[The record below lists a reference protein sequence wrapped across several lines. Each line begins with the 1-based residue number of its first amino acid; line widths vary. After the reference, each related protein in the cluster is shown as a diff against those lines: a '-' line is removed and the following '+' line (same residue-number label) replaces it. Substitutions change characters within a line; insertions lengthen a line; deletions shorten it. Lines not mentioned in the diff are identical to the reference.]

1 MSYISIVGGKIIE
14 TTGGEY
20 NIYAKG
26 DIVTTS
32 AKSVSE
38 TGLEEGVSFD
48 KDPKKGPVFENNRN
62 SINVNLNIFFD
73 GTGNNKTN
81 TEARDENSP
90 KHEDYKKYSNQFDDS
105 YENDYT
111 NVARGFNAINPTA
124 EKQVAVYVEGMGTN
138 DLKWDDKIPGVAFG
152 KGDTGVPAKVTKGC
166 LYAGDMMARK
176 GYSGKKIDY
185 LFVNVYGFS
194 RGAAAARH
202 FIHVASK
209 KARYSSPKKVDDKIS
224 KYYIYSEYQFSDEDL
239 VDAHQFELKLE
250 DTAFIDKHGYF
261 GACLLKN
268 EINPRFIVFNFVG
281 LYDCV
286 ASYGMNHD
294 SNTEQLNLKSI
305 TKAKFIYHLA
315 SDDEYRKNFPLTD
328 INSAG
333 IKGIEFLLPGVHSD
347 IGGSYLDN
355 VKELSAIDSI
365 ITYNGSESEKKAEER
380 KEKDFDAFKK
390 IVVEEGWYKPEQIE
404 KTFYKEKEYDGFLS
418 RALNQFIY
426 GLLGTRTLKNSYDK
440 VPLHLMV
447 NQSKYFKVIYDEKKL
462 KKLAINDAFI
472 KGIQSDISQYIDT
485 CNHKRNDY
493 IDAIDKGDGSLESSA
508 PQYLKDLKKIH
519 YKDFMKLED
528 LKKLR
533 NEYLHWSVK
542 SNFLGLD
549 ANNPGPKTEEH
560 RKRHLYH
567 G

>member
-1 MSYISIVGGKIIE
+1 MKHKALCLKLVWRTACHMTK
-14 TTGGEY
+14 TQ
-20 NIYAKG
+20 
-26 DIVTTS
+26 
-32 AKSVSE
+32 
-38 TGLEEGVSFD
+38 
-48 KDPKKGPVFENNRN
+48 KKPPVFENNRN

-90 KHEDYKKYSNQFDDS
+90 NHEDYNEYGNQFDDS
-105 YENDYT
+105 YENGLT
-111 NVARGFNAINPTA
+111 NVARGFDAINPN
-124 EKQVAVYVEGMGTN
+124 EDKQVAVYVEGMGTN
-138 DLKWDDKIPGVAFG
+138 DLKWDDKIPGFSFG

-166 LYAGDMMARK
+166 LYAGNMMAEK

-185 LFVNVYGFS
+185 LFVNVYRFS
-194 RGAAAARH
+194 RGAAATRH

-239 VDAHQFELKLE
+239 VGAHQFELKLE
-250 DTAFIDKHGYF
+250 DTAFVDKHGYF

-268 EINPRFIVFNFVG
+268 EIEPKHIVFNFVG

-286 ASYGMNHD
+286 ASFGLNHD

-355 VKELSAIDSI
+355 FKELSAIDSI
-365 ITYNGSESEKKAEER
+365 ITYSGKESKKMAEEI
-380 KEKDFDAFKK
+380 KDKDFDAFKK
-390 IVVEEGWYKPEQIE
+390 IVEEEGWYKPGQIV
-404 KTFYKEKEYDGFLS
+404 KTFYKEVEYDGFFTKPF
-418 RALNQFIY
+418 NQFIY
-426 GLLGTRTLKNSYDK
+426 GLLGTRILKNSYDK
-440 VPLHLMV
+440 VPLQLMLQ
-447 NQSKYFKVIYDEKKL
+447 QSIYFKVSYLDGKL
-462 KKLAINDAFI
+462 KDNEIEDVFI
-472 KGIQSDISQYIDT
+472 KGIQKDINEYVNT
-485 CNHKRNDY
+485 CNHKRSDY
-493 IDAIDKGDGSLESSA
+493 IDAINKGEGSLESSA
-508 PQYLKDLKKIH
+508 TAYIKDIKKIH
-519 YKDFMKLED
+519 YKDFMKLAD

-542 SNFLGLD
+542 SNFLGLG

-560 RKRHLYH
+560 RKRHTYH